1 MIVLD
6 NHTLANLLSFHQITE
21 AVEAAIIAYEKKQSV
36 VPLRMHVDHGANTLF
51 CMPAW
56 GDGVFGT
63 KLVAVFPGN
72 KEKKLP
78 VTNGTMVLNDG
89 ETGTPLAFINAT
101 KLTALR
107 TGAIGGIGIK
117 YLTPSTETSV
127 GLIGCGAQGIHQA
140 VFACSVRNIEILHYL
155 HRSDESA
162 ARLTSFLHQYFPAV
176 SIVPSFSAEELLSRT
191 NIVITATTSA
201 VPVLP
206 DDETLLKGKHFIGVG
221 SYKPSMQEFPNA
233 ICKLAGRLFIDSEF
247 ARVETG
253 DCINPVKEKILEEK
267 DIHTIG
273 KLLIKEQ
280 SVDVHETT
288 AFKSAGMALFDLFVA
303 QAMYAQAVKLNVG
316 TRLDF
321 D

>member
-6 NHTLANLLSFHQITE
+6 NNTLANLLSFQQITD
-21 AVEAAIIAYEKKQSV
+21 AVEAAMIAYEKGQSI
-36 VPLRMHVDHGANTLF
+36 VPLRMHVDHGQDTLF

-56 GDGVFGT
+56 SDQVFAT

-72 KEKKLP
+72 KEKNLP

-89 ETGTPLAFINAT
+89 QTGIPLAFINAT

-107 TGAIGGIGIK
+107 TGAVGGIGIK
-117 YLTPSTETSV
+117 YLTPPTETSV
-127 GLIGCGAQGIHQA
+127 GLIGCGMQGIHQTA
-140 VFACSVRNIEILHYL
+140 FACSMRPIKTLHYL

-162 ARLTSFLHQYFPAV
+162 SRLKSFLHQYFPAV
-176 SIVPSFSAEELLSRT
+176 SIVPSFSPEELLNKT
-191 NIVITATTSA
+191 NVIITATTSA
-201 VPVLP
+201 APVLP

-221 SYKPSMQEFPNA
+221 SYKPSMQEFPNEVF
-233 ICKLAGRLFIDSEF
+233 KLAGKLFIDSEF

-253 DCINPVKEKILEEK
+253 DCINPVKEKILQ
-267 DIHTIG
+267 DGNIHTIG
-273 KLLIKEQ
+273 KLLTKEQ
-280 SVDVHETT
+280 RVDVQETT

-303 QAMYAQAVKLNVG
+303 QAMYAQAVMLNVG